1 MSTPA
6 EVLATLQRTDSA
18 APRITCHDD
27 LPGPTAGERV
37 ELSARVPGNWVS
49 KAANA
54 LQEEWDIEPGS
65 VVHLAM
71 RPHWRLAYWA
81 WAIWSVGAVL
91 DLDGEGS
98 PDPVVTDDPARLP
111 RDGPA
116 VLVTRA
122 ALARSAGVP
131 LPRRG
136 HGRGGRPVHPRRPLR
151 GHGRSRR
158 VMTSPCAWPGRRRA
172 MRTSAPRAPPRRR
185 GRGSSSSTRRSRP
198 SCARPSPCGRR
209 RARWSSTRVRPTSRH
224 SPAGQTPRASPPDRR
239 AVAVTPSAAVARQL
253 LERISRSRACHVTL
267 PT

>member
-1 MSTPA
+1 MPTPA
-6 EVLATLQRTDSA
+6 EILATLQRTDSA
-18 APRITCHDD
+18 APRITCYDD

-37 ELSARVPGNWVS
+37 ELSARVLGNWVS

-98 PDPVVTDDPARLP
+98 VDLVVTDDPARLP
-111 RDGPA
+111 QGGPA

-131 LPRRG
+131 LPDG
-136 HGRGGRPVHPRRPLR
+136 VMDEAADLSTHGDLFAAWAEPQGDDIALRVAGQETSYEDLGTTSTPTAKGARVQLVDPSAEALLRTALTVWSAQGSLVVHLGPTDEQTL
-151 GHGRSRR
+151 
-158 VMTSPCAWPGRRRA
+158 ARRA
-172 MRTSAPRAPPRRR
+172 DAE
-185 GRGSSSSTRRSRP
+185 G
-198 SCARPSPCGRR
+198 
-209 RARWSSTRVRPTSRH
+209 
-224 SPAGQTPRASPPDRR
+224 
-239 AVAVTPSAAVARQL
+239 VTA
-253 LERISRSRACHVTL
+253 
-267 PT
+267 

>member
-18 APRITCHDD
+18 APRITCYDD

-37 ELSARVPGNWVS
+37 ELSARVLGNWVS

-98 PDPVVTDDPARLP
+98 PDLVVTDDPARLP
-111 RDGPA
+111 QDGPA

-131 LPRRG
+131 LPDG
-136 HGRGGRPVHPRRPLR
+136 VMDEAADLSTHGDLFAAWAEPQGDDIALRVAGQETSYEDLGATSTPTAKGARVQLVDPSVEALLRTALTVWSAQGSLVVHLGPTDEQTL
-151 GHGRSRR
+151 
-158 VMTSPCAWPGRRRA
+158 ARRA
-172 MRTSAPRAPPRRR
+172 DAE
-185 GRGSSSSTRRSRP
+185 G
-198 SCARPSPCGRR
+198 
-209 RARWSSTRVRPTSRH
+209 
-224 SPAGQTPRASPPDRR
+224 
-239 AVAVTPSAAVARQL
+239 VTA
-253 LERISRSRACHVTL
+253 
-267 PT
+267 